1 MPSTNPWQANRKFSR
16 TSTAE
21 LFITTSSLSPSGQ
34 HSILPSITYGILTRM
49 SPLPYISLS
58 SPHLTTSHVHSNTHV
73 TIASELTRMTSA
85 MMNPHQNGSS
95 YPDPTC
101 LSPLEFVSISFLLYW
116 RSSATT
122 DWYRKPSSIH
132 VTSPWYLKEVWL
144 YVVGCPHGFSPERW
158 VV

>member
-1 MPSTNPWQANRKFSR
+1 MPSTSPWQANRKFSR

-21 LFITTSSLSPSGQ
+21 LFITMSSLSPSGQ
-34 HSILPSITYGILTRM
+34 HSILPSIIYGILTRM

-58 SPHLTTSHVHSNTHV
+58 SPHLTTSHVQSNTHA

-85 MMNPHQNGSS
+85 MMNPRQIGSS
-95 YPDPTC
+95 YLDPTC

-122 DWYRKPSSIH
+122 D
-132 VTSPWYLKEVWL
+132 
-144 YVVGCPHGFSPERW
+144 
-158 VV
+158 